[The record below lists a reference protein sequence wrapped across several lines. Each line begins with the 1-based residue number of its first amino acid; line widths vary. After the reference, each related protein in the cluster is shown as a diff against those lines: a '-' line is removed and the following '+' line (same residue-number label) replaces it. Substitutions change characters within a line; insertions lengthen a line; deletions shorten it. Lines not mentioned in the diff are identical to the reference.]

1 MTTKRDYYDVLGV
14 PRGASG
20 EDVKKA
26 FRKLAFD
33 FHPDRNRAS
42 DAEDRFKEVNE
53 AYEVLRD
60 PEKRAVYDRYGHA
73 GLNGGGGMGRGF
85 DGGAGFT
92 GGFGDIFDAFF
103 SGMGGP
109 GGARGRGR
117 SSAQRG
123 SDLRMEID
131 VTFEQAVLGT
141 ETEVEFERYEQCSTC
156 RGSGAAPGSQPV
168 VCTLCKGS
176 GEVRRSQQSLFGQYV
191 NITACSRCRGEG
203 TTIAQ
208 RCPDCRGARR
218 VTQPRRV
225 AVTVPAG
232 VADGN
237 RIRLGGEGE
246 AGANGGPPG
255 DLYVDLN
262 VGAHPRFE
270 RDGLDLVYELPIN
283 IAQAALGIEA
293 AVTTI
298 EGDTERV
305 RVPAGVQPG
314 HAVRIRGRGVPD
326 VHGSRRRG
334 DILVIVSVVVPDRL
348 SPAQR
353 AALEELAATLP
364 DSDELSEAAANG
376 ERGGFFGRVRDA
388 LGR

>member
-1 MTTKRDYYDVLGV
+1 MTTKRDYYDILGV

-20 EDVKKA
+20 EDIKKA

-33 FHPDRNRAS
+33 FHPDRNKAS

-53 AYEVLRD
+53 AHEILRD

-73 GLNGGGGMGRGF
+73 GLNGGGMGRGF
-85 DGGAGFT
+85 DGAAGFT

-103 SGMGGP
+103 
-109 GGARGRGR
+109 GGAGGGRARTR

-131 VTFEQAVLGT
+131 VTFDEAVLGT
-141 ETEVEFERYEQCSTC
+141 ETEVEFPRYEQCSTC
-156 RGSGAAPGSQPV
+156 RGTGAAPGSSPV

-191 NITACSRCRGEG
+191 NVTPCSRCRGEG

-208 RCPDCRGARR
+208 QCDECLGAKR
-218 VTQPRRV
+218 VTRPRKV
-225 AVTVPAG
+225 VVTVPAG

-237 RIRLGGEGE
+237 RIRLNGEGE
-246 AGANGGPPG
+246 AGTNGGPPG
-255 DLYVDLN
+255 DLYVDVN
-262 VGAHPRFE
+262 VADHPRFE
-270 RDGLDLVYELPIN
+270 RDDLDLVYEFPIN
-283 IAQAALGIEA
+283 IAQAALGAEA
-293 AVTTI
+293 AVTTL
-298 EGDTERV
+298 EGDTEHV

-314 HAVRIRGRGVPD
+314 HTIRIRGRGVPD
-326 VHGSRRRG
+326 VHGARRRG
-334 DILVIVSVVVPDRL
+334 DIAVIVSVVVPDRL
-348 SPAQR
+348 SPEQR
-353 AALEELAATLP
+353 AILEQLAVTLP
-364 DSDELSEAAANG
+364 DSDELSESAG
-376 ERGGFFGRVRDA
+376 ERGFFGRVKDA